1 MNKKNQKSKNAGS
14 PLGGIQSHAPGWLS
28 CIRLCLVLNLLKHAS
43 FINIFSTLFIELFR
57 AACKVTH
64 PGVVGRQNA
73 RRDRVCLDFL
83 VLFNQAKRTTKKANS
98 PFEHSFM
105 LLKEAQ

>member
-1 MNKKNQKSKNAGS
+1 MNKKNQKFKQFGS
-14 PLGGIQSHAPGWLS
+14 PPGGIQSQAPGWLS
-28 CIRLCLVLNLLKHAS
+28 CIRLCLVLNFLKYAS

-57 AACKVTH
+57 AACKVATQVWWEDKT
-64 PGVVGRQNA
+64 PGGIGFVLIFWFFLIKQKERQ
-73 RRDRVCLDFL
+73 
-83 VLFNQAKRTTKKANS
+83 KRANS